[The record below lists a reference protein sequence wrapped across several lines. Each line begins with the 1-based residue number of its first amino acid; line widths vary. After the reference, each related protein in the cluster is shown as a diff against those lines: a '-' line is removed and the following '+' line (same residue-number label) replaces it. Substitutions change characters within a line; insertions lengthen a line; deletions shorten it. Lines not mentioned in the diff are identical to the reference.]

1 MKNIISIL
9 FVSLFLI
16 GCAPKSVDINT
27 SVQNENKNVNLGT
40 EIKEDKTLGT
50 EIQTEEIGV
59 FEPNDIIEDEI
70 SVVEYKETVN
80 IAFAYPSK
88 VIGRYAKSSMNTML
102 GYFDYKKLN
111 YNIKVFD
118 SQNETPENIADTFE
132 RIKDSGITKVIAL
145 YSPKALESLHS
156 LDTDDLQVY
165 LPLTNKNELL
175 VDYNENFIY
184 GGISYD
190 DQINTLLS
198 YSSINNVMFYQESF
212 LGKNLK
218 EKYEAI
224 VPEVS
229 IVRAVQNK
237 RNNFKA
243 LVEDERLNDTTIFL
257 NTSLVKSSILLS
269 QFTVYEIEPRV
280 ILSTQVNYNPKLI
293 SLTQEKDRL
302 NFVISNSIDKVDDLL
317 VDTMKT
323 YGADVEYNWVDYSTL
338 VGINYLYD
346 ANESL
351 VINTLIEDNQ
361 VKYVPKLFKSTAF
374 GFLEIK

>member
-1 MKNIISIL
+1 LRHIITIL
-9 FVSLFLI
+9 FISLFLI
-16 GCAPKSVDINT
+16 GCAPKTVEVNT
-27 SVQNENKNVNLGT
+27 TTQNNKPSTLGT
-40 EIKEDKTLGT
+40 QIGEDKSLGT

-59 FEPNDIIEDEI
+59 FEPNDIVENEI
-70 SVVEYKETVN
+70 SVVEYKETVT
-80 IAFAYPSK
+80 IAFTYPSK

-102 GYFDYKKLN
+102 AYFDYKKLN

-118 SQNETPENIADTFE
+118 SQTESPENIYNTFE
-132 RIKDSGITKVIAL
+132 MIKDSGITKVIAL
-145 YSPKALESLHS
+145 YSPKALAALHE
-156 LDTDDLQVY
+156 LDTDDLEVY

-190 DQINTLLS
+190 DQIDTLLA
-198 YSSINNVMFYQESF
+198 YSNINNVMFYQESF
-212 LGKNLK
+212 LGKKLK
-218 EKYEAI
+218 SKYESL

-243 LVEDERLNDTTIFL
+243 LVKDERLNDTTLFL
-257 NTSLVKSSILLS
+257 NTNLVKSSILLS

-280 ILSTQVNYNPKLI
+280 ILSTQLNYNPKLI
-293 SLTQEKDRL
+293 SLTQEKDRA
-302 NFVISNSIDKVDDLL
+302 NFVISNSIDKVDDKLI
-317 VDTMKT
+317 DIMKT

-351 VINTLIEDNQ
+351 LINTLIEENQ
-361 VKYVPKLFKSTAF
+361 VKYEPKLFRSTAF